1 MTPGRVWG
9 SGPPSGSQWGQVCH
23 PEDWA
28 SLAGQELEV
37 KEGSTGESAYSR
49 QRTSEQVSGIV
60 ILMSVPHDG
69 ISQAV
74 GTELRPGE
82 KACQ

>member
-1 MTPGRVWG
+1 MG
-9 SGPPSGSQWGQVCH
+9 
-23 PEDWA
+23 
-28 SLAGQELEV
+28 
-37 KEGSTGESAYSR
+37 
-49 QRTSEQVSGIV
+49 GIV

-82 KACQ
+82 KACQRRAIQGEAGYTTQDWE